1 MNDTDAAFSELSED
15 ALRGYLHEY
24 VHHHLGF
31 SLTLPPPPS
40 VLYLLYPSLP
50 YPHSH
55 SIRSIMCTFGTLRTD
70 TVVYQLGT
78 KGR

>member
-24 VHHHLGF
+24 FRHHLGF

-40 VLYLLYPSLP
+40 VLYLLYPPFLTPTPIQFVQSCAHLV
-50 YPHSH
+50 H
-55 SIRSIMCTFGTLRTD
+55 CVRT
-70 TVVYQLGT
+70 VYQLGT